1 MTDYTTPKVPPATP
15 PAIDP
20 DVRPRTAAEM
30 EAEGE
35 EEGDVL
41 ADRTAPDENDL
52 KSEQAMR
59 AAMDGGD
66 DGKGEQA
73 LDAATM
79 LPPD

>member
-1 MTDYTTPKVPPATP
+1 MSDYDTPKVPPATP
-15 PAIDP
+15 PTIDP
-20 DVRPRTAAEM
+20 DVKPKTAAEM

-41 ADRTAPDENDL
+41 ADRTEPDEIDIE
-52 KSEQAMR
+52 SEEAMKPS
-59 AAMDGGD
+59 MEGGD

>member
-1 MTDYTTPKVPPATP
+1 MSDYETPKVPPATP
-15 PAIDP
+15 PTIDP
-20 DVRPRTAAEM
+20 DVKPKTAAEM

-35 EEGDVL
+35 REGDVL
-41 ADRTAPDENDL
+41 ADETKPDEIDV
-52 KSEQAMR
+52 ETEEAMR
-59 AAMDGGD
+59 PAMDGGD

>member
-1 MTDYTTPKVPPATP
+1 MSDYDTPKVPPATP
-15 PAIDP
+15 PTIDP
-20 DVRPRTAAEM
+20 DVKPKTAAEM

-41 ADRTAPDENDL
+41 ADRTEPDEIDIE
-52 KSEQAMR
+52 SEEAMKPS
-59 AAMDGGD
+59 MDGGD

>member
-1 MTDYTTPKVPPATP
+1 MTDYETPKVPPATP
-15 PAIDP
+15 PTIDP
-20 DVRPRTAAEM
+20 HVKPKTAAEM

-41 ADRTAPDENDL
+41 ADKTEPDEIDVE
-52 KSEQAMR
+52 SEQAMG
-59 AAMDGGD
+59 ASMEDGD

-73 LDAATM
+73 LDTATM